1 MTTTPISLDEIYSI
15 AKKTLINNGC
25 DNLNAEAVSKTVTY
39 AERDGSVS
47 HGLFRI
53 PGYVAALRS
62 KKVKGNSKPT
72 KKKVDQA
79 KELKIRIIFEKE
91 WNKILNS

>member
-1 MTTTPISLDEIYSI
+1 MTTTPISLDEIYSL
-15 AKKTLINNGC
+15 ANKTLINNGC
-25 DNLNAEAVSKTVTY
+25 DKLNAEAVSKTVTY

-72 KKKVDQA
+72 KKKSYT
-79 KELKIRIIFEKE
+79 KC
-91 WNKILNS
+91 NSN

>member
-1 MTTTPISLDEIYSI
+1 MTTTPVSLDEIYSL

-47 HGLFRI
+47 HGLFRYQ
-53 PGYVAALRS
+53 GM
-62 KKVKGNSKPT
+62 
-72 KKKVDQA
+72 
-79 KELKIRIIFEKE
+79 
-91 WNKILNS
+91 